1 MFPMFFQSLRFVKAA
16 KPSAYYPKEH
26 MRKPLCLLC
35 SFYLKNH
42 AQPLC
47 SYVLIIYKR
56 KDFLAGGLGGFGEGD
71 VVEVD
76 VFLGLVELGED
87 ALADGAGFRGR
98 TLGDE
103 YHNLTKL
110 LIRTLT
116 YNKRYAHVRT
126 QLAFEFLRLYL
137 QSAGTDHIILSPEDA
152 EGHTPTLPEGSK
164 FGDVVGDEGFSTNLG
179 GIDDQTTL
187 VGEGQMDRGEG
198 GVPLRSLWTADAT
211 EGDMREG
218 LRHAIGAP
226 DSIRELSKFC
236 FHRLVDGSA
245 SNDEVLY
252 LHQTLAL
259 LWYLEGVVD
268 LERDHGG
275 EVWNVECGMWNVEGG
290 MWNVECGM
298 WKVGGGMW
306 KVEGGMWK
314 VGGGRWNVGGGTEG
328 GGGEGVTGGGDG
340 EEGQVT
346 LEGAHDHH
354 LASDIVE

>member
-1 MFPMFFQSLRFVKAA
+1 M
-16 KPSAYYPKEH
+16 
-26 MRKPLCLLC
+26 
-35 SFYLKNH
+35 
-42 AQPLC
+42 
-47 SYVLIIYKR
+47 
-56 KDFLAGGLGGFGEGD
+56 AGGLGGFGEGD
-71 VVEVD
+71 VVEVE

-98 TLGDE
+98 TLSDE
-103 YHNLTKL
+103 YHSLTKL
-110 LIRTLT
+110 FIWTLT

-137 QSAGTDHIILSPEDA
+137 QSTGTDHIILSSEDA
-152 EGHTPTLPEGSK
+152 EGHTPTLPEGRQ
-164 FGDVVGDEGFSTNLG
+164 FGDVVGDKGFGTDLG
-179 GIDDQTTL
+179 CIDNQTAF

-198 GVPLRSLWTADAT
+198 GVPFGGLRTADAT

-226 DSIRELSKFC
+226 DSIRELSEFC

-245 SNDEVLY
+245 TNDEVLY

-268 LERDHGG
+268 LERDHGS
-275 EVWNVECGMWNVEGG
+275 EAR
-290 MWNVECGM
+290 
-298 WKVGGGMW
+298 
-306 KVEGGMWK
+306 KVEGGRRK
-314 VGGGRWNVGGGTEG
+314 EEGGRRVVGRGRRKEEG
-328 GGGEGVTGGGDG
+328 GRKGERGEGVAGGGDG